1 MTTLYILN
9 TNQELVAEAT
19 VSVEQLQNL
28 NLDASISLF
37 GNEGIQLH
45 GDFYA
50 YTDEEFDYGASDGHP
65 YYFATATNAGLNEF
79 SVIAI

>member
-1 MTTLYILN
+1 M
-9 TNQELVAEAT
+9 ELVAIAT
-19 VSVEQLQNL
+19 VSDEQLQDL

-37 GNEGIQLH
+37 GSRGVQLH

-65 YYFATATNAGLNEF
+65 YYFATATNAALNEF